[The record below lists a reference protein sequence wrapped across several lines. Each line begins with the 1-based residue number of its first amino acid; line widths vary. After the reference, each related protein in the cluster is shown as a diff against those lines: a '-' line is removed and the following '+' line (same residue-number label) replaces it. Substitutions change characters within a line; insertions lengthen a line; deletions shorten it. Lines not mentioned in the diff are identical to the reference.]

1 MNQESMKPILFTR
14 GNPAEEALPI
24 AEIIDCANTV
34 FPRDGKIV
42 FQYGHYSGYSPLREW
57 LARRYDVKVEQV
69 LLGNGSMEF
78 FTFVGSLMVKAG
90 DTVFLERPSYDR
102 AITSM
107 KRAGARIIGIPLEK
121 DGVDID
127 RLKAELTTSTPKVF
141 YLIPDFQ
148 NPSGVTTSSEKRKEL
163 VRLAEEC
170 GFYLVEDAPYRL
182 LRYRGKEAPAL
193 RDLLPDR
200 VIHISSFS
208 KTLSPGMRIGYMILP
223 LTLAPSFHKWSEDTY
238 IHPVLPTEGIV
249 NEYCRKGLLEPN
261 IEKLKNLYRPRL
273 DAILNALRQHLKG
286 ATWIEPEGGFFVSV
300 TLPEAI
306 DGHALWKNARDFGI
320 VLTDGRGFFPDG
332 KGENF
337 VRLPFCA
344 LRPDEIEEG
353 IRRLTKAIDA
363 HRK

>member
-1 MNQESMKPILFTR
+1 
-14 GNPAEEALPI
+14 
-24 AEIIDCANTV
+24 
-34 FPRDGKIV
+34 
-42 FQYGHYSGYSPLREW
+42 
-57 LARRYDVKVEQV
+57 
-69 LLGNGSMEF
+69 
-78 FTFVGSLMVKAG
+78 MVKAG

-223 LTLAPSFHKWSEDTY
+223 LALAPSFHKWSEDTY

>member
-1 MNQESMKPILFTR
+1 
-14 GNPAEEALPI
+14 
-24 AEIIDCANTV
+24 
-34 FPRDGKIV
+34 
-42 FQYGHYSGYSPLREW
+42 
-57 LARRYDVKVEQV
+57 
-69 LLGNGSMEF
+69 
-78 FTFVGSLMVKAG
+78 MVKPG

-102 AITSM
+102 AITAM
-107 KRAGARIIGIPLEK
+107 KRAGTRVIGIPLEK
-121 DGVDID
+121 DGVNID
-127 RLKAELTTSTPKVF
+127 RLKAELTKSTPKVF

-148 NPSGVTTSSEKRKEL
+148 NPSGVTTSFEKRKEL
-163 VRLAEEC
+163 VRLAQEY
-170 GFYLVEDAPYRL
+170 GFYLVEDSPYRL

-193 RDLLPDR
+193 RELLPDR

-208 KTLSPGMRIGYMILP
+208 KTLSPGMRIGYMVLP
-223 LTLAPSFHKWSEDTY
+223 LTLAPPFHKWSEDTY

-249 NEYCRKGLLEPN
+249 NEYCRRGLLEPN

-273 DAILNALRQHLKG
+273 DATLSALRQHLKG
-286 ATWIEPEGGFFVSV
+286 AGWIEPEGGFFVSV
-300 TLPEAI
+300 TLPENI
-306 DGHALWKNARDFGI
+306 DGHALWKNARNFGL